1 MDNLSPVQRRRHY
14 RTGSPYNSPC
24 RLKDFNPDGLK
35 ISWTNE
41 VIILALN
48 KKNYMIDNED
58 VTTDICKKRITH
70 FKLMN
75 EEGREHWLAT
85 VSENESKSTQSGFT
99 AKIRNRILT
108 HIETR

>member
-1 MDNLSPVQRRRHY
+1 LNNLSPVQRRRHY

-24 RLKDFNPDGLK
+24 RLKVFNPDGLQ

-58 VTTDICKKRITH
+58 VTTDICKK
-70 FKLMN
+70 KL
-75 EEGREHWLAT
+75 HTL
-85 VSENESKSTQSGFT
+85 S
-99 AKIRNRILT
+99 
-108 HIETR
+108 